1 MAELIQQDS
10 SSIKNISDVI
20 RKNGEDFLNYA
31 HQMFD
36 DMSKEIGFDQAHA
49 TWYGPQ
55 AQQFIDNVNTKREEF
70 DKAGKNIK
78 EMADNLENQAQS
90 WENFEN
96 S

>member
-1 MAELIQQDS
+1 MADVILQDS
-10 SSIKNISDVI
+10 ASIKSISDEI
-20 RKNGEDFLNYA
+20 LKNGEEFLTYA

-36 DMSKEIGFDQAHA
+36 DMSKEIGFDPSHN
-49 TWYGPQ
+49 TWYGPK

-78 EMADNLENQAQS
+78 EMAENLESQASS
-90 WENFEN
+90 WEKFEN